1 MTDFF
6 GRLSAR
12 TLGAGAIASPRLL
25 GPYEAAANFAESGV
39 DPQAREKSPDAE
51 TPRPAARMIDA
62 VPRPAIVGSEEP
74 AVSMRPGLTLNG
86 LHARDAALQAVV
98 ERRAPAVH
106 EAGPARAADTA
117 EVSDGSVV
125 RPITSPA
132 PFSRRPN
139 GNDRPPTLPFPP
151 PPLEPAR
158 SASSRSRT
166 EIVDRPARPL
176 SRNSARQ
183 DDADQTPTIQVTIGR
198 VEVRALTPPTQAR
211 PAPPRSM
218 LRSLDDY
225 LKPQPRN

>member
-1 MTDFF
+1 MDGYTATREIRAFEA
-6 GRLSAR
+6 GGERLPIIAL
-12 TLGAGAIASPRLL
+12 TAHALAG
-25 GPYEAAANFAESGV
+25 E
-39 DPQAREKSPDAE
+39 REKV
-51 TPRPAARMIDA
+51 M
-62 VPRPAIVGSEEP
+62 
-74 AVSMRPGLTLNG
+74 
-86 LHARDAALQAVV
+86 
-98 ERRAPAVH
+98 
-106 EAGPARAADTA
+106 EAGMDDYLTKPLRTDALRKMLEHFVDARLPPEA
-117 EVSDGSVV
+117 SDGSVV